1 MIEKFEKLSS
11 NCGFAVVVLS
21 ADDEGRLAGGG
32 CQLKPRARQNVILEL
47 GYFIGRLGRNKVW
60 RIEPAP
66 KDFEQPSDLA
76 GLMYITLDDSG
87 WEYQLANELKA
98 AGYTVDT
105 NLI

>member
-1 MIEKFEKLSS
+1 M
-11 NCGFAVVVLS
+11 
-21 ADDEGRLAGGG
+21 
-32 CQLKPRARQNVILEL
+32 
-47 GYFIGRLGRNKVW
+47 W